1 MRAAVRA
8 DPRWG
13 AVQLNAVDPSA
24 EFQPLNL
31 KCALLVSPLLSNA
44 TCTPLHLGHEQ
55 LDAVQENLQRIV
67 SGHNHVVAITEEGSL
82 YVWGR
87 NDRGQLGLG
96 YAGSQDIRT
105 RFKPTLLEI
114 TNGNGQKQEVIDVAV
129 GLEHTM
135 VVVNGGRV
143 FAWGSN
149 QYGQLGID
157 EKPEIIPYTSVPTA
171 IDIGGESIM
180 NVSAAAG
187 HSVALTFTGAVY
199 TWGANQEGQLGLG
212 GCRNPEGRGLDPCL
226 DFMQKPTKILQ
237 TGEGSFL
244 PQMKLIAAGGH
255 IAGGAERFL
264 EGGHT
269 VTVSK
274 VNEVWGWG
282 DNFHGQVGAS
292 HIQAVLFC
300 LFFVCFF
307 CVARFHAT
315 SSYLHSFATLYFQ
328 AKSKSTTG
336 WQTTQ
341 KCSRPTSLTTSPENI
356 TIAKWYV

>member
-1 MRAAVRA
+1 MFVAGEESR
-8 DPRWG
+8 
-13 AVQLNAVDPSA
+13 
-24 EFQPLNL
+24 NL
-31 KCALLVSPLLSNA
+31 F
-44 TCTPLHLGHEQ
+44 TQ
-55 LDAVQENLQRIV
+55 
-67 SGHNHVVAITEEGSL
+67 EEGSL

-96 YAGSQDIRT
+96 FPGSQDIRI
-105 RFKPTLLEI
+105 RFKPTFLEI
-114 TNGNGQKQEVIDVAV
+114 KNGNGQKQEVIDVAV
-129 GLEHTM
+129 GLEHTL

-226 DFMQKPTKILQ
+226 NYVRKPTKILQ
-237 TGEGSFL
+237 TSEGSFL

-255 IAGGAERFL
+255 VAGGKDRLL

-282 DNFHGQVGAS
+282 DNFHGQVGTLS
-292 HIQAVLFC
+292 SSSPVDCAV
-300 LFFVCFF
+300 
-307 CVARFHAT
+307 CVFSGAA
-315 SSYLHSFATLYFQ
+315 Q
-328 AKSKSTTG
+328 P
-336 WQTTQ
+336 Q
-341 KCSRPTSLTTSPENI
+341 SRSDAGPPPQSMLSRKNHRTAIP
-356 TIAKWYV
+356 VG